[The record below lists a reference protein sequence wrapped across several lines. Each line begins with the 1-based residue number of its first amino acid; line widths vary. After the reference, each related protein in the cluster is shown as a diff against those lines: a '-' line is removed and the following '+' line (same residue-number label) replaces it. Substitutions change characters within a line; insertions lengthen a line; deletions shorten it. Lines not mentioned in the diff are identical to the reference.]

1 LLLTVHLC
9 VHDGS
14 LERVLDTVK
23 LRQSTRPPA
32 HARDLEDVVLQ
43 DDSGRDVRLGDLWAE
58 RPVALIFL
66 RHYG

>member
-1 LLLTVHLC
+1 
-9 VHDGS
+9 
-14 LERVLDTVK
+14 VLDTVK